1 MIEVRQTETFRVWLE
16 GLRDRGQRPKS
27 RLVLRGLSLATL
39 AMSNRSAK
47 ACRNCGSIMDL
58 AIEPTFHNAAEFS
71 S

>member
-1 MIEVRQTETFRVWLE
+1 MKGCGIA
-16 GLRDRGQRPKS
+16 GQRPKS